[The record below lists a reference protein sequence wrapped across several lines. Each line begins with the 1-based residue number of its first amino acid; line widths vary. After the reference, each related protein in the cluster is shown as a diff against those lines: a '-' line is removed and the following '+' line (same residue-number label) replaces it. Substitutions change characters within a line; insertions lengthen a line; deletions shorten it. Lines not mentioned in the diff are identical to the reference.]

1 MKIPSQVL
9 GLCTAAGRPC
19 PPPSV
24 VLEMALWLG
33 YASSTIN
40 PLIYTV
46 FNVKFRKSFI
56 RLLLCKNSVH
66 SFSMSN
72 NNSASFWT
80 LFGWFLDI
88 IHNCWWNVIPNGY
101 LDFQDYKIFFLHIIL
116 TFLTKHLMSIMDLKW
131 N

>member
-1 MKIPSQVL
+1 MIEIPIQVL

-72 NNSASFWT
+72 NNSASF
-80 LFGWFLDI
+80 
-88 IHNCWWNVIPNGY
+88 
-101 LDFQDYKIFFLHIIL
+101 
-116 TFLTKHLMSIMDLKW
+116 
-131 N
+131 